1 MTTFRL
7 NGRDI
12 TVGGPDDAPLL
23 WAIRDDAG
31 LTGTKFGCGIGQ
43 CGACTVHVKGEA
55 VRSCLTPVSSVAGQS
70 VTTIEGLGGQHALQK
85 AWIETQIEAGLII
98 IIPNVRGTYDG
109 GASSKVTG
117 FGDVKEKVIGKIHTV
132 VFNDP
137 NHKENGPFYSALEDN
152 CKQFVLGFRTASELR
167 VGSAVLE
174 SFEAKDAVEEDTE
187 SLVLWNGTAVWTQKG
202 TAKTLTIY
210 DASDILDVFNC
221 IEPLP

>member
-1 MTTFRL
+1 MPIVYKTCTP
-7 NGRDI
+7 
-12 TVGGPDDAPLL
+12 VGGVPDYMCDP
-23 WAIRDDAG
+23 
-31 LTGTKFGCGIGQ
+31 
-43 CGACTVHVKGEA
+43 CTEGEKGR
-55 VRSCLTPVSSVAGQS
+55 VRSVMFIDKSLLATLAAVVLTKKN
-70 VTTIEGLGGQHALQK
+70 IETK

-137 NHKENGPFYSALEDN
+137 NHSKNGEFYSALEDN
-152 CKQFVLGFRTASELR
+152 CKQYVLGFRTASELR
-167 VGSAVLE
+167 VGSVVLE

-202 TAKTLTIY
+202 TAKTLAIY
-210 DASDILDVFNC
+210 DATDILDVFNC
-221 IEPLP
+221 IEAGV